1 MNINYNIGFIG
12 LGIMGKP
19 MAKNLIDAGYS
30 LIVYNRSKT
39 AVNELVSYGA
49 TSSLSCMEVAEK
61 SDIIITMLPNSPD
74 VLEVLTKPKGI
85 LDGARKG
92 SLVVD
97 MSSIAP
103 SAAKQAG
110 SLCSQKGIGFID
122 APVSGGEQG
131 AIDATL
137 SIMAGGKAEDL
148 EKCYPV
154 LKNLG
159 KSIVHTGK
167 VGSGSMTKLANQIMV
182 ALNIAAMGEAMTL
195 GTKLGL
201 DCEIMYNAVKGGMA
215 QSAVLD
221 GKISKLLN
229 GDYSPGF
236 YLDLHIKDLQ
246 NVLDTCNENEVSLPL
261 TKKIMEIMQEQ
272 SMNGYGKEDH
282 STIVKYYENKMG
294 VKIKNTKKQI

>member
-1 MNINYNIGFIG
+1 MNINNNIGFIG

-19 MAKNLIDAGYS
+19 MAKNLINAGYN
-30 LIVYNRSKT
+30 LIVYNRSKPSID
-39 AVNELVSYGA
+39 ELVSYGA
-49 TSSLSCMEVAEK
+49 TGALSCMEVAKK

-74 VLEVLTKPKGI
+74 VLEVLTKPEGI
-85 LDGARKG
+85 LAGARKG

-103 SAAKQAG
+103 SAAEQSA

-154 LKNLG
+154 LKTLG
-159 KSIVHTGK
+159 KNIVHTGK

-195 GTKLGL
+195 GAKLGL
-201 DCEIMYNAVKGGMA
+201 DCEVMYNAVKGGLA

-221 GKISKLLN
+221 GKINKLLS

-246 NVLDTCNENEVSLPL
+246 NVLNTCGENQVSLPL
-261 TKKIMEIMQEQ
+261 TEKIMKIMKEQ

-282 STIVKYYENKMG
+282 STIVRYYENKLG
-294 VKIKNTKKQI
+294 VSIKDTKK